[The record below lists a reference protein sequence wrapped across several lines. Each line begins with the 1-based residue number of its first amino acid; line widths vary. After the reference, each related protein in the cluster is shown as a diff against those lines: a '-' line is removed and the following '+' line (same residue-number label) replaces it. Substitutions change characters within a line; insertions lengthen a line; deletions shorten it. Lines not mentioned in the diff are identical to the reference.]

1 MKHCLS
7 QDSCREGGLSMNM
20 DMSLPGKLPI
30 TWSQNLLEGADKSRQ
45 VHLAAPYR
53 YSRVVVILLSTLL
66 DQWFLN
72 SNVVRPSWQAWALS
86 PEIVIQVVGVALMNL
101 NFWSASSWCSAAV
114 LRILHWNYCSKR
126 WEKSRGDTGRET
138 LSCQSPNSMHLF
150 MRYSF
155 LGGGAWHWWV
165 NLWKVPA
172 FFLPCHQKIV
182 LALHSVSCSPLHN
195 EGNRSLAF
203 RGAEIGDWGMER
215 EPERWEERERE
226 AQVQGWRR
234 SFPGSLRERCGE
246 QLWGMREVDER
257 RKGIALSAMAVRMPD
272 CDLRQHIDIWEMR
285 EKTPVTLKLPFDC
298 WKACLRV
305 GAVLR
310 LWSLASL
317 GLQ

>member
-86 PEIVIQVVGVALMNL
+86 PEIVIQEIGVGLMNL

-155 LGGGAWHWWV
+155 FGGGHGIGGWICE
-165 NLWKVPA
+165 KSQP
-172 FFLPCHQKIV
+172 FF
-182 LALHSVSCSPLHN
+182 
-195 EGNRSLAF
+195 SLATKRLF
-203 RGAEIGDWGMER
+203 WLCILFLAHPCTMRG
-215 EPERWEERERE
+215 
-226 AQVQGWRR
+226 
-234 SFPGSLRERCGE
+234 
-246 QLWGMREVDER
+246 
-257 RKGIALSAMAVRMPD
+257 
-272 CDLRQHIDIWEMR
+272 ID
-285 EKTPVTLKLPFDC
+285 P
-298 WKACLRV
+298 
-305 GAVLR
+305 
-310 LWSLASL
+310 
-317 GLQ
+317 